1 MIKRTQLT
9 ALTIAVATSIAP
21 TTAHAVAATPRPT
34 PTTSS
39 QPTPEPTVTPTATP
53 SPETTASPTPEPT
66 TTPEPAP
73 TPTSTPTP
81 DPSPQPT
88 ETPTPEPTYKPYDPK
103 QPPDEQ
109 DESSFTGP
117 TTTTTFAEDSEIAH
131 LTILDGD
138 AFDTVKFIDPKNGN
152 LEQSLEVEGLGTIRH
167 IAGRLIVTHPNARAG
182 TYTIQ
187 VQLSHND
194 NYRLARV
201 IYTVTPAQPG
211 EDTPPDNNPGDDQSG
226 EDTPPDNNPGDDQS
240 GEDTPPDNNPGDDQ
254 PGEDTIARD
263 SDLSRPDESDTDADT
278 TPDQTIPRAEGDNPP
293 EGDTN
298 SDHDEEDNRP
308 TKEPQAPHSP
318 TPEPSQTPESDITV
332 SNPPDARAPQKNN
345 TPTVALIF
353 ALIAAVG
360 TGVAVVVLA
369 RRKKRDNQ

>member
-53 SPETTASPTPEPT
+53 SPETTASPTPKPT

-73 TPTSTPTP
+73 TPTATPTP

-109 DESSFTGP
+109 DESAFTGP
-117 TTTTTFAEDSEIAH
+117 TTATTFAEDSEIAH

-211 EDTPPDNNPGDDQSG
+211 EDTPPDNNPGDDQ
-226 EDTPPDNNPGDDQS
+226 P

-254 PGEDTIARD
+254 PDEDTNA
-263 SDLSRPDESDTDADT
+263 SHDE
-278 TPDQTIPRAEGDNPP
+278 P
-293 EGDTN
+293 ETR
-298 SDHDEEDNRP
+298 HDEEP
-308 TKEPQAPHSP
+308 PASHSP
-318 TPEPSQTPESDITV
+318 TPSPSQTPESDITV

-369 RRKKRDNQ
+369 RRKKRDSQ

>member
-39 QPTPEPTVTPTATP
+39 QPTPEPTVTPTETP
-53 SPETTASPTPEPT
+53 SPETTASPTPKPT

-73 TPTSTPTP
+73 TPTATPTP

-211 EDTPPDNNPGDDQSG
+211 EDTPPDNNPGDDQPD
-226 EDTPPDNNPGDDQS
+226 EDV
-240 GEDTPPDNNPGDDQ
+240 
-254 PGEDTIARD
+254 IARD

-278 TPDQTIPRAEGDNPP
+278 TPDQTIPRAEGDDQPD
-293 EGDTN
+293 EDTN
-298 SDHDEEDNRP
+298 ASHDEPETRHDEEP
-308 TKEPQAPHSP
+308 PASHSP
-318 TPEPSQTPESDITV
+318 TPSPSQTPESDITV

-369 RRKKRDNQ
+369 RRKKRDSQ

>member
-21 TTAHAVAATPRPT
+21 TTAHAVGATPRPT

-39 QPTPEPTVTPTATP
+39 QPTPEPTDTPT
-53 SPETTASPTPEPT
+53 SEPT
-66 TTPEPAP
+66 ATPEPAP
-73 TPTSTPTP
+73 TPTATPTP

-211 EDTPPDNNPGDDQSG
+211 EDTPPD
-226 EDTPPDNNPGDDQS
+226 T
-240 GEDTPPDNNPGDDQ
+240 NPGDDQ
-254 PGEDTIARD
+254 PGEDTPPDTNPGDDQPGEDTPPDTNPGDDQPDEDVIARD

-278 TPDQTIPRAEGDNPP
+278 TPDQTIPRAEGDDQPD
-293 EGDTN
+293 EDTN
-298 SDHDEEDNRP
+298 ASHDEPETRHDEEP
-308 TKEPQAPHSP
+308 PASHSP
-318 TPEPSQTPESDITV
+318 TPSPSQTPESDITV
-332 SNPPDARAPQKNN
+332 SNPPDARARQKNN

-369 RRKKRDNQ
+369 RRKKRDSQ